1 MSLDLCFKQLHV
13 VHIKGFLVL
22 VRHFPVRHFPVL
34 QIPPPCFLMVR
45 HFPVL
50 QIPATRGIQAL
61 SERPTG
67 FLQFF
72 DTVGLVI

>member
-22 VRHFPVRHFPVL
+22 VRHFPVRHFL
-34 QIPPPCFLMVR
+34 VR

-50 QIPATRGIQAL
+50 QIPVTLFIVFILLAQLVNKLALTWVPVSIPLL
-61 SERPTG
+61 SEVKP
-67 FLQFF
+67 
-72 DTVGLVI
+72 